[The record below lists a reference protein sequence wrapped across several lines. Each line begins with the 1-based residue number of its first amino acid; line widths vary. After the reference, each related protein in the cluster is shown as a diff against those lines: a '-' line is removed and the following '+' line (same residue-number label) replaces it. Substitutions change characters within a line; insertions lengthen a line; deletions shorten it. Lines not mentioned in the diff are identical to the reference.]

1 MAQETTPPPVSLA
14 GRVSRRLA
22 VLGDRVW
29 TPRAPD
35 IALSAW
41 GAAGLPAPVD
51 RLLTEA
57 WLLAAERAGEALTSG
72 DRLAIGRLARA
83 AEGGAAPY
91 AVVGDSHSKILVRR
105 DRRRGAWL
113 TPIHRPF
120 TGASAR
126 GLGVAGSRSRAGER
140 VRHDVEALLVFA
152 PRILLMFGQIDVE
165 FVHPYRRFEAR
176 RLAFDPVEMT
186 AFVDETIERYAK
198 VLAELVAPADRA
210 RIDLV
215 SILPPALSDAAWR
228 NGYRNAHIAALHGP
242 ADSRVELDGL
252 EIPAAPVR
260 ARTHAAFNA
269 RLAEVAASL
278 GYGYLD
284 LFTPLMAGET
294 VDSLYLGPAAGGDH
308 HLDYHATRAVVIE
321 RLWPRLLSVD
331 PVRGAAL

>member
-14 GRVSRRLA
+14 GRVSRRLTA
-22 VLGDRVW
+22 LGDRVW
-29 TPRAPD
+29 TARTSD
-35 IALSAW
+35 IALNAW

-57 WLLAAERAGEALTSG
+57 WLRAAQRAGEALTSG
-72 DRLAIGRLARA
+72 DHLAADRLVRA
-83 AEGGAAPY
+83 AEGRATPY
-91 AVVGDSHSKILVRR
+91 AVVGDSHSRILVRR

-113 TPIHRPF
+113 LPIHRLF

-126 GLGVAGSRSRAGER
+126 GLGVAGSRSGAGER
-140 VRHDVEALLVFA
+140 MRHDVEALLAFA

-165 FVHPYRRFEAR
+165 FVHPYRRFETG
-176 RLAFDPVEMT
+176 RLAFDPAEMT

-198 VLAELVAPADRA
+198 VLAGLVAPVDRA

-228 NGYRNAHIAALHGP
+228 SGYRNAHIASLHGP
-242 ADSRVELDGL
+242 ADSRIELDGL

-260 ARTHAAFNA
+260 TQAHAAYNA

-284 LFTPLMAGET
+284 LFTPLMAVDT
-294 VDSLYLGPAAGGDH
+294 VEPRYLGPAAGADH
-308 HLDYHATRAVVIE
+308 HLDHHATRSVVLE
-321 RLWPRLLSVD
+321 RLWPRLSVD
-331 PVRGAAL
+331 PA

>member
-22 VLGDRVW
+22 LLGDRVW

-35 IALSAW
+35 IALNAW
-41 GAAGLPAPVD
+41 GAARLPAPVD

-72 DRLAIGRLARA
+72 DRLVVGRLARA
-83 AEGGAAPY
+83 TEGGATPY
-91 AVVGDSHSKILVRR
+91 AVVGDSHSRILVRR
-105 DRRRGAWL
+105 HRRQGAWL
-113 TPIHRPF
+113 LPVHRLF

-126 GLGVAGSRSRAGER
+126 GLGVTGSRSGAGER
-140 VRHDVEALLVFA
+140 MRRDVEALLAFA
-152 PRILLMFGQIDVE
+152 PRILLMFGQIDIE

-176 RLAFDPVEMT
+176 RLAFDPVEMAT
-186 AFVDETIERYAK
+186 FVDETVERYAK

-228 NGYRNAHIAALHGP
+228 DGYRNAHIAALHGP
-242 ADSRVELDGL
+242 ADSRIELDGL
-252 EIPAAPVR
+252 ERPAAPVR
-260 ARTHAAFNA
+260 AQVHAAFNA
-269 RLAEVAASL
+269 RLTQVAASL

-294 VDSLYLGPAAGGDH
+294 VDPRYVGPAAGGDH

-331 PVRGAAL
+331 PVRGGAL

>member
-1 MAQETTPPPVSLA
+1 MAQAKTPPLVSLA

-35 IALSAW
+35 IALNGW

-72 DRLAIGRLARA
+72 DRFAIDRLARA
-83 AEGGAAPY
+83 AEGAAAPY
-91 AVVGDSHSKILVRR
+91 AVVGDSHSRILVRR
-105 DRRRGAWL
+105 DRRQGAWL
-113 TPIHRPF
+113 LPVHRLF

-126 GLGVAGSRSRAGER
+126 GLGVAGSRSGAGER
-140 VRHDVEALLVFA
+140 MRHDVEALLAFT

-165 FVHPYRRFEAR
+165 FVHPYRRLEAG
-176 RLAFDPVEMT
+176 RLAYDPAEMA
-186 AFVDETIERYAK
+186 AFVDETVERYAK
-198 VLAELVAPADRA
+198 VLAKLVAPADRA

-228 NGYRNAHIAALHGP
+228 DGYRNAHIAALHGP
-242 ADSRVELDGL
+242 LNSRIELDGL

-260 ARTHAAFNA
+260 TQVHAAFNA
-269 RLAEVAASL
+269 RLAQVAATL

-284 LFTPLMAGET
+284 LFSPLMAADT
-294 VDSLYLGPAAGGDH
+294 VEHRYLGPAAGADH
-308 HLDYHATRAVVIE
+308 HLDHHATRSVALG
-321 RLWPRLLSVD
+321 RLWPRLSVD
-331 PVRGAAL
+331 PARGAAL